1 MGNYSDNETSV
12 QKRTL
17 SPFTREDRAA
27 IVGVGET
34 LAGAGADECDGREG
48 TVAEKVT
55 SGSIPTKQVRIWF

>member
-27 IVGVGET
+27 ILGVGET

-48 TVAEKVT
+48 RQWLK
-55 SGSIPTKQVRIWF
+55 K